1 METVSYKTEKK
12 ETENGIEETKTV
24 SIEFSKEGHETK
36 LIRFERKEG
45 VTTISVSREI
55 DDPHEEV
62 EHLYFES
69 TIEDEKLKQAASYM
83 GEMFLNVGKLAL
95 MKFINESKEENS

>member
-24 SIEFSKEGHETK
+24 SIEFLGGEEKPYSQFLNIK
-36 LIRFERKEG
+36 RKKG
-45 VTTISVSREI
+45 ITTISVTEE
-55 DDPHEEV
+55 DEHEPFP
-62 EHLYFES
+62 LTKFEA